1 MINVKMDVMTAIAVR
16 SSLFND
22 TKDYT
27 YDERSCPT
35 RVNNLRG
42 VIVELDKQIEEAL
55 TNEVTNT

>member
-1 MINVKMDVMTAIAVR
+1 MINVEMDVMTAIEVR

-27 YDERSCPT
+27 YDERCCPT
-35 RVNNLRG
+35 RVNNLRS

-55 TNEVTNT
+55 TNEVVNT

>member
-1 MINVKMDVMTAIAVR
+1 MINVEMDVMTAIVVR

-27 YDERSCPT
+27 YDERCCPT

-55 TNEVTNT
+55 TNEVVNT